1 VSRSV
6 YIYGRHPVSEA
17 LKSRPRDVQRVYLV
31 GAGRASRF
39 TDIERAAERHDIPV
53 VQVSKSRLG
62 DLVGGAPHQGV
73 AAAVQPFSYADVDQI
88 LARARSLGEPPL
100 VLALDQIQDP
110 HNLGSLVRS
119 ALALGAHGALFPK
132 DRSTEVTPAVVK
144 ASAGATAQ
152 LPIARVTNLRR
163 ALNDLKEAGL
173 WIVGAASNGDR
184 VVDELDLAQPTA
196 LVIGS
201 EGKGLRR
208 MVAETC
214 DLLVQ
219 IPMTGRLDS
228 LNAGVA
234 GGILLYEVARQRRVA
249 AAGG

>member
-1 VSRSV
+1 MSKSV

-31 GAGRASRF
+31 GSGRTSRLA
-39 TDIERAAERHDIPV
+39 DIERAAARHDIPLV
-53 VQVSKSRLG
+53 VVSKNRLE

-73 AAAVQPFSYADVDQI
+73 AAAVQPFSYVDVDDI
-88 LARARSLGEPPL
+88 LDHARRVDEPPL

-119 ALALGAHGALFPK
+119 AVALGAHGVLFPK
-132 DRSTEVTPAVVK
+132 DRSSEVTPAVVK
-144 ASAGATAQ
+144 ASAGATAH

-163 ALNDLKEAGL
+163 TLNDLKAAGL
-173 WIVGAASNGDR
+173 WIVGAAASGDR
-184 VVDELDLAQPTA
+184 MVDELDLTQPTV

-234 GGILLYEVARQRRVA
+234 GGILLYDAARQRRAV
-249 AAGG
+249 GGR